1 MFCIAESLLVDKATQ
16 PLAAPHGHR
25 SGDPASEPHSLA
37 MADAACVQT
46 ATTSATARQR
56 LRRRVGTAGSTRPAR
71 DLRKRRP
78 ARREALVAPT
88 MVAVTTPP
96 PTRSRSSAES
106 RSAEHAHPP
115 APPQPAGGVSQR
127 QHILDTALAL
137 MSQRGVD
144 GTSMRDLAAA
154 TGLNVASL
162 YHYFASKRELLV
174 AVLQERGFI
183 DDLAASTGPSIARD
197 DFDGLADILDD
208 ILRSMLEVEDFIRLM
223 LGEVMRGEETA
234 HTVGVELFEATQTA
248 LERWLEESEPTVCD
262 GPGAPAVARVL
273 RAFIVGLFFEHL
285 AGVMGGVENG
295 NADFRS
301 RAAEAAAVLRAR
313 L

>member
-1 MFCIAESLLVDKATQ
+1 MTTSPSTQ
-16 PLAAPHGHR
+16 PRP
-25 SGDPASEPHSLA
+25 
-37 MADAACVQT
+37 
-46 ATTSATARQR
+46 
-56 LRRRVGTAGSTRPAR
+56 STQ
-71 DLRKRRP
+71 
-78 ARREALVAPT
+78 
-88 MVAVTTPP
+88 
-96 PTRSRSSAES
+96 
-106 RSAEHAHPP
+106 
-115 APPQPAGGVSQR
+115 PPQGPVSQR

-144 GTSMRDLAAA
+144 GTSMRDLASAA
-154 TGLNVASL
+154 GLNVASL

-183 DDLAASTGPSIARD
+183 EDLAAAPGASIARD
-197 DFDGLADILDD
+197 DFDGLADMLDD

-223 LGEVMRGEETA
+223 LGEVMRGQETA

-273 RAFIVGLFFEHL
+273 RSFIVGLFFEHL
-285 AGVMGGVENG
+285 AGVTGLG
-295 NADFRS
+295 ADAPTTFRE